1 MKREEY
7 LKRVRKVDDEEFLE
21 LYNRGLSDGEI
32 AKCFSCSSS
41 VIQARRKRMGLIANF
56 ENPNGNTLTKE
67 ELLERWKEIIKKNK
81 NRNMKKYSN
90 NEVWKKRYIKNAKIN
105 NKRSDRKEKIKEYQK
120 KYQQSEK
127 YKEYKKKIYTS
138 EYWKEINNSR
148 KDKLKEYNKTNY
160 KRLTYKKNCLD
171 CGKKITKKSSG
182 RCGSCSS
189 ILREKIKR
197 GGKR

>member
-21 LYNRGLSDGEI
+21 LYNRGLSDREI

-67 ELLERWKEIIKKNK
+67 ELLERWKEIIKKNVI
-81 NRNMKKYSN
+81 RNMKKYHN
-90 NEVWKKRYIKNAKIN
+90 NEVWKKRH
-105 NKRSDRKEKIKEYQK
+105 KERQK

-127 YKEYKKKIYTS
+127 YKEYQKKYRQSEKYKESQKKYYQSEKCKEYLKKYYQSEKYKEYKKKYRQS
-138 EYWKEINNSR
+138 EKY
-148 KDKLKEYNKTNY
+148 KEYQKKYRQSEKYKEYQKKYRQSQKNK
-160 KRLTYKKNCLD
+160 K
-171 CGKKITKKSSG
+171 
-182 RCGSCSS
+182 
-189 ILREKIKR
+189 
-197 GGKR
+197 